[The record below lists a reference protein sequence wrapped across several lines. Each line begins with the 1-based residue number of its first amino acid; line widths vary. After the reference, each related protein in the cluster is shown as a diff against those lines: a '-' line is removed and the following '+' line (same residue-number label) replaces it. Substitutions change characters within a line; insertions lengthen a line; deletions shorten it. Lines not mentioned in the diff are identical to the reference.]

1 MKIHL
6 VTIMVII
13 SACFSTASAADK
25 DIREQVKFPQMM
37 QQHMLGNMR
46 DHLVVINEILI
57 YLATDE
63 MDKAADIAENRLG
76 MSAMNLHGAGRQA
89 QFMPD
94 GMKTIGSD
102 MHRAASRFARK
113 AEEGDPAPA
122 YKALQEVTA
131 ACVACH
137 AAYRVK

>member
-1 MKIHL
+1 MRSYL
-6 VTIMVII
+6 FVII
-13 SACFSTASAADK
+13 SLFSFSFSNISAADQ
-25 DIREQVKFPQMM
+25 DTREQVSFPKMI
-37 QQHMLGNMR
+37 QQHMLSNMR

-57 YLATDE
+57 YLSTDE

-76 MSAMNLHGAGRQA
+76 MSAMNLHGAGQQA
-89 QFMPD
+89 QYMPD
-94 GMKTIGSD
+94 GMKKIGSS

-113 AEEGDPAPA
+113 SEEGDPAEA
-122 YKALQEVTA
+122 YKVLQEVTA